1 MWNHIKK
8 MVLHNF
14 RGDISEIAFL
24 KFITQRANELQK
36 LILVLPGEALL
47 EAGQDLVGALA
58 ILLLA
63 SKACTVLLAGPI
75 VERGW
80 NFHRASD
87 LSIGDPFLL
96 EHEQELFCLIKKGEL
111 IV

>member
-1 MWNHIKK
+1 

-96 EHEQELFCLIKKGEL
+96 EHEQELFCLVKKGEYPCL
-111 IV
+111 WLF

>member
-58 ILLLA
+58 ILYWLVKHA
-63 SKACTVLLAGPI
+63 
-75 VERGW
+75 R
-80 NFHRASD
+80 
-87 LSIGDPFLL
+87 
-96 EHEQELFCLIKKGEL
+96 FCLRGL
-111 IV
+111 